1 MYPDLLIVEKDGEDY
16 SYSILEPHDPSR
28 TDNVPKAVGLAEFAD
43 KHQFIYNR
51 IQLIRKKMGADHK
64 EHFYRLDMAKVQ
76 VRNKVKAITDNAALD
91 ALFDT
96 DATTDA

>member
-1 MYPDLLIVEKDGEDY
+1 MA
-16 SYSILEPHDPSR
+16 
-28 TDNVPKAVGLAEFAD
+28 KAVGLAEFAD
-43 KHQFIYNR
+43 KHQFTYNR
-51 IQLIRKKMGADHK
+51 IQLIRKKMGADRK

-96 DATTDA
+96 DADVDV